1 MKYSVDTSALLDGWR
16 RYYPPDVFPPVWEK
30 LDKLIKDEILVA
42 SEEVLFE
49 LSRKDDDV
57 YRWARDR
64 SQMFV
69 PTSDARIQKAVLQI
83 LANHKKLI
91 DERENRSGAD
101 PWVIAEAQKYKC
113 AVLTGE
119 RPARSPKRPTIP
131 DVCEALG
138 IRWVNMLQLFRDQRW
153 VFG

>member
-16 RYYPPDVFPPVWEK
+16 RYYPPDVFPPVWQK
-30 LDKLIKDEILVA
+30 LGELIKDKILVA

-49 LSRKDDDV
+49 LQRKDDDV

-64 SQMFV
+64 SHMFV
-69 PTSDARIQKAVLQI
+69 PTSDARIQIAVSQI

-91 DERENRSGAD
+91 DERKNRSGAD
-101 PWVIAEAQKYKC
+101 PWVIAVAQIYKC

-119 RPARSPKRPTIP
+119 RPARSPKRPNIP